1 MDFID
6 LEDEF
11 DLLDLHVRQA
21 QLLQEFIIDGDSHRR
36 AVLDDLM
43 TEVLNHALEDVER
56 FGNLLQRYS
65 QESRDGNSLTSAA
78 PITSTAPM
86 IPGASIR
93 SRSSSAESSTATTGS
108 M

>member
-1 MDFID
+1 MDYID

-21 QLLQEFIIDGDSHRR
+21 QLLQELILDGDSQRR
-36 AVLDDLM
+36 AVLDDLLA
-43 TEVLNHALEDVER
+43 EVLSRACEDAER
-56 FGNLLQRYS
+56 FGNLLQRCD
-65 QESRDGNSLTSAA
+65 QEFRAGNSLTSAA

-86 IPGASIR
+86 APSASMR
-93 SRSSSAESSTATTGS
+93 SRSNSAESSTATTGS